1 MTTLF
6 YKAVVLQGEICCSS
20 NIGLKG
26 LTNVSTDWLSSSPMK
41 LFSGRFEEGVIE
53 ERRKAALELLNFA
66 GNIPDL
72 FTSQPF
78 VKFFEVM

>member
-1 MTTLF
+1 
-6 YKAVVLQGEICCSS
+6 
-20 NIGLKG
+20 
-26 LTNVSTDWLSSSPMK
+26 MK

-78 VKFFEVM
+78 VTFFEVKERL

>member
-1 MTTLF
+1 
-6 YKAVVLQGEICCSS
+6 
-20 NIGLKG
+20 
-26 LTNVSTDWLSSSPMK
+26 MK

-78 VKFFEVM
+78 VKFFEVMWSSLLEQSLV

>member
-1 MTTLF
+1 MSYT
-6 YKAVVLQGEICCSS
+6 
-20 NIGLKG
+20 
-26 LTNVSTDWLSSSPMK
+26 

-78 VKFFEVM
+78 VKFFEVTKSSLLEQNLV